1 MQIPPEHGNVLEVS
15 YKLPGYL
22 ATGVSGELT
31 ITFTPKA
38 NEDIDTAIEMLADTG
53 TFFVPIK

>member
-1 MQIPPEHGNVLEVS
+1 MLEVS

-31 ITFTPKA
+31 ITFTPQA